1 MRRRSI
7 HHATRVVHDIR
18 VDTNDVRMYVCV
30 CMSKHITTLQAQ
42 PTRNNATVRQPTWQI
57 FGVARHWQNDE
68 QHAEATDEEAEPPGA
83 HPARVRRVDPGAED
97 TMVGV
102 LH

>member
-1 MRRRSI
+1 
-7 HHATRVVHDIR
+7 
-18 VDTNDVRMYVCV
+18 MYVC
-30 CMSKHITTLQAQ
+30 MSTHITTLQAHR
-42 PTRNNATVRQPTWQI
+42 TNNVTVCQPTWQI
-57 FGVARHWQNDE
+57 LGVASHWQNDE